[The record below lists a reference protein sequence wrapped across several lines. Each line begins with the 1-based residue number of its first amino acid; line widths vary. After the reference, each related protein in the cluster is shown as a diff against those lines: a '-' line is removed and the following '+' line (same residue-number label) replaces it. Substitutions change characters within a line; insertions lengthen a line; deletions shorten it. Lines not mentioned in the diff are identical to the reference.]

1 MKSWFLQTFIP
12 WIPASVL
19 VGFCLTSFAQPAGL
33 LYDPE
38 PPADSAYVR
47 AIHAS
52 SDGDIDVLVDGRIR
66 VKKLAAGDAS
76 HYMVLS
82 AGRHIVAVHSPGKSV
97 ALLTM
102 SLEVVRGRAMTV
114 AFTSLKADAAPIL
127 FEDKTNSN
135 KLKALLTFYHLEP
148 KTKSLDVF
156 TSDGATKVFDG
167 LAYGMSASIQVN
179 PIAIDLMAVKSGDKE
194 SLTKIAL
201 VMNQGGTYSVLL
213 LPGMRGKLNAHA
225 FLNKTERFAGN

>member
-1 MKSWFLQTFIP
+1 MKFWFLRTFLSSVS
-12 WIPASVL
+12 ASML

-52 SDGDIDVLVDGRIR
+52 SDGDVDVLVDGRVR
-66 VKKLAAGDAS
+66 VKKLAAGHAS
-76 HYMVLS
+76 DYMVLS
-82 AGRHIVAVHSPGKSV
+82 AGKHMVAVHSAGKSV

-114 AFTSLKADAAPIL
+114 AFTSLKADAAPLI
-127 FEDKTNSN
+127 FEDKANSN
-135 KLKALLTFYHLEP
+135 KLKALLAVYHLEP
-148 KTKSLDVF
+148 KIGPLDVF
-156 TSDGATKVFDG
+156 TADGATKVFSG
-167 LAYGMSASIQVN
+167 LAYGVPASIQVN

-194 SLTKIAL
+194 SLTKTTL

-213 LPGMRGKLNAHA
+213 LPGVKGKLTSRS
-225 FLNKTERFAGN
+225 FVNKTERFTGN

>member
-1 MKSWFLQTFIP
+1 MKFWFLRTFFS
-12 WIPASVL
+12 WVSVLTL
-19 VGFCLTSFAQPAGL
+19 VGFCFTAFAQPAGL

-52 SDGDIDVLVDGRIR
+52 SDGDVDVMVDGRVR

-76 HYMVLS
+76 DYMVLS
-82 AGRHIVAVHSPGKSV
+82 AGRHIVAVHSAGKSV

-114 AFTSLKADAAPIL
+114 AFTSLKADAAPVI
-127 FEDKTNSN
+127 FEDKANSN
-135 KLKALLTFYHLEP
+135 KLKALLTVYHLES
-148 KTKSLDVF
+148 KVGSLDVF
-156 TSDGATKVFDG
+156 TADGATKVFNG
-167 LAYGMSASIQVN
+167 LAYGIPASIQVN
-179 PIAIDLMAVKSGDKE
+179 PIAIDLIAVKSGDKE
-194 SLTKIAL
+194 SLTKITL

-213 LPGMRGKLNAHA
+213 LPGVRGKLTPRA
-225 FLNKTERFAGN
+225 FLNKTERFTGN

>member
-1 MKSWFLQTFIP
+1 MKFWFLRTFLS
-12 WIPASVL
+12 WVSASML

-52 SDGDIDVLVDGRIR
+52 SDGDVDVLVDGRVR
-66 VKKLAAGDAS
+66 VRKLVFGDAS
-76 HYMVLS
+76 DYMVLS
-82 AGRHIVAVHSPGKSV
+82 AGKHVVAVHSAGKGV

-114 AFTSLKADAAPIL
+114 AFTSLKADAAPVI
-127 FEDKTNSN
+127 FEDKANLN
-135 KLKALLTFYHLEP
+135 KLKALLAVYHLEP
-148 KTKSLDVF
+148 KTGFLDVF
-156 TSDGATKVFDG
+156 TADGATKVFNG
-167 LAYGMSASIQVN
+167 LTYGIPASIQVN
-179 PIAIDLMAVKSGDKE
+179 PIAIDLIAVKSGDKE
-194 SLTKIAL
+194 ILTKTTL

-213 LPGMRGKLNAHA
+213 LSGVRGKLTSRA
-225 FLNKTERFAGN
+225 FINKTERFTGN

>member
-1 MKSWFLQTFIP
+1 MKFWFLRIFFT
-12 WIPASVL
+12 WVSVLML
-19 VGFCLTSFAQPAGL
+19 VGFCFTAFAQPAGL

-52 SDGDIDVLVDGRIR
+52 SDGDVDVMVDGRVR

-76 HYMVLS
+76 DYMVLS
-82 AGRHIVAVHSPGKSV
+82 AGRHIVAVHSAGKSV

-114 AFTSLKADAAPIL
+114 AFTSLKTDAAPVI
-127 FEDKTNSN
+127 FEDKANSN
-135 KLKALLTFYHLEP
+135 KLKALLTVYHLES
-148 KTKSLDVF
+148 KVGSLDVF
-156 TSDGATKVFDG
+156 TADGATKVFNG
-167 LAYGMSASIQVN
+167 LAYGMPASIQVN
-179 PIAIDLMAVKSGDKE
+179 PIAIDLIAVKSGDKE
-194 SLTKIAL
+194 SLTKTTL

-213 LPGMRGKLNAHA
+213 LPGVRGKLTSRA
-225 FLNKTERFAGN
+225 FLNKTERFTGN